1 REAQDEMAEDPWT
14 RMQAALDDDAAFVN
28 KPKDFDGKD
37 FKKWYRT
44 VQIFVHANPR
54 KFNTDVKKILF
65 VLSFLTIGVADMW
78 RQNYID
84 KAEERGWVGFNWPTF

>member
-1 REAQDEMAEDPWT
+1 
-14 RMQAALDDDAAFVN
+14 MQGAFDNNATFVN
-28 KPKDFDGKD
+28 KPKAFDRRD

-54 KFNTDVKKILF
+54 KFNTDVKKILC

-84 KAEERGWVGFNWPTF
+84 KVEE